1 MSRVVMA
8 DNASEFQQIQRE
20 FTAHLR
26 DPAANPPPQGIED
39 RRLGIYRELLYNNI
53 EGFMAGSFPIVRSL
67 FRDDDWHA
75 LIRAYFANHVAR
87 TPLFPKLAQEFLQY
101 LAEAE
106 VPISTPVFLCE
117 LAHYEWLELEV
128 SLDKREI
135 GEIEIDPAATCLDGI
150 PLMNPVA
157 RVQAYTFPVHRIG
170 PEYQPAEPPPEPT
183 YLAVWRRRN
192 DDVGF
197 MELNPL
203 TARLVELILADTRRC
218 GRELL
223 EQIATELQHPQPS
236 VVIDGGATILDELIG
251 RELILGAV
259 QRRGELNISA

>member
-1 MSRVVMA
+1 MA
-8 DNASEFQQIQRE
+8 ENGTEFQEIQRE

-26 DPAANPPPQGIED
+26 DPATNPPPQGIED
-39 RRLGIYRELLYNNI
+39 RRIGIYRELLYNNI
-53 EGFMAGSFPIVRSL
+53 EGFMSGSFPVVRSL

-75 LIRAYFANHVAR
+75 LVRAYFADHVAR

-101 LAEAE
+101 LAEARA
-106 VPISTPVFLCE
+106 PISTPAFLRE

-135 GEIEIDPAATCLDGI
+135 SEIEIDPSANCLDGI

-157 RVQAYTFPVHRIG
+157 RVHAYTFPVHRIG
-170 PEYQPAEPPPEPT
+170 PEYQPAEPPAEPT
-183 YLAVWRRRN
+183 YLAVWRRRD

-203 TARLVELILADTRRC
+203 TARLVELILSATRRS

-223 EQIATELQHPQPS
+223 EQIATELQHPQPT
-236 VVIDGGATILDELIG
+236 VVVDGGAAILNELTG
-251 RELILGAV
+251 RELLIGAV
-259 QRRGELNISA
+259 